1 MLLQQLCINM
11 IQLTTQG
18 IKVSV
23 ESKFEDA
30 FYNKQ
35 QKQYAFS
42 YRITIENNSEES
54 IQLIS
59 RYWLVKDSL
68 NHTAIVEGKGVIG
81 RQPVIEPGKA
91 HVYESGCMLIS
102 PHGSMQGH
110 YNMVTSSKTIKVGIP
125 LFKLNAPFALN

>member
-1 MLLQQLCINM
+1 M

-23 ESKFEDA
+23 ESNYENA

-42 YRITIENNSEES
+42 YRITIENNSPES

-59 RYWLVKDSL
+59 RYWLIKDAL
-68 NHTAIVEGKGVIG
+68 NHTVVVEGKGVIG
-81 RQPVIEPGKA
+81 QQPIIDPGKA
-91 HVYESGCMLIS
+91 HTYESGCLLIS
-102 PHGSMQGH
+102 PFGSMQGH
-110 YNMVTSSKTIKVGIP
+110 YDMVTNSKNIKVGIP
-125 LFKLNAPFALN
+125 LFKLNAPFAMN

>member
-1 MLLQQLCINM
+1 M

-23 ESKFEDA
+23 ESQFEDA

-42 YRITIENNSEES
+42 YRITIENNSSES

-59 RYWLVKDSL
+59 RYWLIKDSL
-68 NHTAIVEGKGVIG
+68 NHTAVVEGNGVIG
-81 RQPVIEPGKA
+81 LQPIIGPGKS
-91 HVYESGCMLIS
+91 HTYESGCALLS
-102 PHGSMQGH
+102 PFGSMQGH
-110 YNMVTSSKTIKVGIP
+110 YNIVSQSKKIKVGIP
-125 LFKLNAPFALN
+125 LFKLNAPFAMN